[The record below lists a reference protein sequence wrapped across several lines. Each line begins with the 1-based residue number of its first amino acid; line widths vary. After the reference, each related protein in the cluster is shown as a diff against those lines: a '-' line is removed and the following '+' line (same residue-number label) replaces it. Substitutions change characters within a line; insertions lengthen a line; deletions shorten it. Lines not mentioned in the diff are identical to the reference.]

1 MKSRGLGLPILL
13 LVILSSFYTIIV
25 TVPQNAAATTLYVG
39 GIGPGNYTTIPA
51 ALIDAMPGDTVFV
64 YSGTYSSSFE
74 VDIPLTLV
82 GENAD
87 TSVIEGTGPSHVI
100 RVTSSWV
107 NISGFTITSSGFDP
121 IPAGVEI
128 RTADN
133 CNISNNIILGNIR
146 GITLWFS
153 NNSHFINNTYSDNDY
168 GIFSYLSNGITIEYS
183 NISSNDRGVHLRDSP
198 NSTIRENEISL
209 NTEDGIY
216 VESSNGTIIANNSIA
231 SNGENGIWMYLSD
244 GSLIT
249 GNAATDNYGGGIVVY
264 VTTGAKITNNGLSSS
279 HGISLW
285 GSDDILISGN
295 TATDC
300 ISCIGLE
307 KSINISVSDNVM
319 VGGGIYFSI
328 EQHTLSNWNTHDI
341 DTSNTVNG
349 KPVYYWKNVVGGEI
363 PVNAG
368 QVILANS
375 SGVVVSH
382 QEIENVF
389 AGVEIGY
396 SSNNSIHNNTITD
409 GFLGMFLDH
418 SDNNTI
424 INNTVSSNAYFGIL
438 IVHSHGNVIYH
449 NSFID
454 NVNQSIDAYGTNSWD
469 DGYPSGGNYWS
480 NYTGIDEKSGPN
492 QDQLGGDGL
501 GDTPYVILGAANPD
515 RYPLMSPIDEPPSV
529 TPNDPPTCTIS
540 TPTQSEVVS
549 GIYNVT
555 GNASDSDGDVERV
568 EIRIDEG
575 PWFHV
580 WNIPWSLV
588 WDTTAFSNGEH
599 TIYAR
604 SYDGENYSEEVHV
617 TVIVD
622 NPGPPTDQEHQG
634 DWIWF
639 AITLI
644 VATAVVVV
652 LIVFMFIR
660 RRREESEVE
669 EPSEPPPEEE
679 L

>member
-1 MKSRGLGLPILL
+1 MKRATVLIVF
-13 LVILSSFYTIIV
+13 LVLIASFSLSI
-25 TVPQNAAATTLYVG
+25 TVIPDKAKATTHFVG
-39 GIGPGNYTTIPA
+39 GTGPGNYTTIPA
-51 ALIDAMPGDTVFV
+51 ALFDATPGDTIFV
-64 YSGTYSSSFE
+64 YSGTYPTSFE

-87 TSVIEGTGPSHVI
+87 TTVIDGTGPSYVI

-107 NISGFTITSSGFDP
+107 NISGFTITNSAFDP
-121 IPAGVEI
+121 KPAGVEV

-133 CNISNNIILGNIR
+133 CNISDNIILGNRR

-183 NISSNDRGVHLRDSP
+183 NISSNERGVHLIASP

-216 VESSNGTIIANNSIA
+216 VDSSNGTVIANNSI
-231 SNGENGIWMYLSD
+231 SYNGENGIWMYLSD

-249 GNAATDNYGGGIVVY
+249 GNAATDNFVGGIVIY
-264 VTTGAKITNNGLSSS
+264 ITTGAEITDNDVSNSG

-285 GSDDILISGN
+285 GSDDIRISGN

-300 ISCIGLE
+300 ISSIGLE
-307 KSINISVSDNVM
+307 KSKNISVSDNVM
-319 VGGGIYFSI
+319 VGGGIYFNI
-328 EQHTLSNWNTHDI
+328 EQNMLANWNTHDI
-341 DTSNTVNG
+341 DASNTVNG
-349 KPVYYWKNVVGGEI
+349 KPVYYWKNVEGGEI
-363 PVNAG
+363 PANAG

-375 SGVVVSH
+375 TGVVVSH

-396 SSNNSIHNNTITD
+396 SSNNTIHNNTVSD

-424 INNTVSSNAYFGIL
+424 INNTVSSNVYFGIL
-438 IVHSHGNVIYH
+438 LGYSNGNEIYH

-501 GDTPYVILGAANPD
+501 GDTPYIILGAANPD
-515 RYPLMSPIDEPPSV
+515 RYPLMSPIDEPPWV
-529 TPNDPPTCTIS
+529 PPNEPPTCTIS
-540 TPTQSEVVS
+540 TPAQSEVVS

-555 GNASDSDGDVERV
+555 GNASDSDGDVDRV

-575 PWFHV
+575 AWFHV

-588 WDTTAFSNGEH
+588 WDTTAFINGEH

-604 SYDGENYSEEVHV
+604 SYDGDNYSEEVHV
-617 TVIVD
+617 TVTVD

-639 AITLI
+639 AIGLI
-644 VATAVVVV
+644 VAIAVVVV
-652 LIVFMFIR
+652 LIVFMFIK

-669 EPSEPPPEEE
+669 EPPEPPPEEQ